1 MMIPSPHLALECYI
15 SEALG
20 ASLSSLQESCTTSVI
35 LQKKPNNFLNK
46 CL

>member
-35 LQKKPNNFLNK
+35 LQKKTQQLSE
-46 CL
+46 